1 MSDAEHRRMAGNLFN
16 AAWELLDLESRT
28 PAQEQ
33 EMLAAALGSRYH
45 WGRVGTPRHLAIG
58 DWQVSRVFAVLGDGA
73 NARRFASSSLAQ
85 CTEHGLDAFV
95 TGYAHEALAR
105 AAALDGNR
113 EQRDRHLAAARD
125 LSGQIAD
132 AAERDL
138 LLQDLESVP

>member
-1 MSDAEHRRMAGNLFN
+1 MSDAEHRHMAGNLFN

-45 WGRVGTPRHLAIG
+45 WGRVGMPRHLAIG
-58 DWQVSRVFAVLGDGA
+58 DWQVSRVFAVIGDSA
-73 NARRFASSSLAQ
+73 NARRFADSSLAA

-105 AAALDGNR
+105 AAALDGDR
-113 EQRDRHLAAARD
+113 QQRDRHLAAARD
-125 LSGQIAD
+125 LSEEIAD

-138 LLQDLESVP
+138 LLKDLESVP